1 MESFVI
7 WEYRKGE
14 NARTEQFGLRNGV
27 SEKRGKGKSGRG
39 GGSIKNNNKFRVH
52 SCKQDISGLVPKMLG
67 KRSITRYYAY
77 VQFDVQLGMRLIA
90 RSSERNRKDR

>member
-1 MESFVI
+1 MESFVS

-14 NARTEQFGLRNGV
+14 NARMEQFGLRNGV

-67 KRSITRYYAY
+67 KRSITRYCGITRVSNSMY
-77 VQFDVQLGMRLIA
+77 
-90 RSSERNRKDR
+90 S